1 MVAVQLQTF
10 LGIINATQ
18 NLTLAMLNVT
28 ANSPAL
34 VGPRVPGLTDSIRG
48 RPGSPSRGGGPGGGP
63 PGPRG
68 PPPRFE
74 AIGCSDDRFRT
85 TGQLKKQGLS
95 AAVSVMGYDEGLFS
109 FVGCRCNAGY
119 DNVYTISKTG
129 VLQLPYLNSL
139 STHVHEPQPICWGLI
154 VFLMF
159 SWMCKAGMQR
169 FACSLLLEACDM

>member
-1 MVAVQLQTF
+1 MGTGALQLQTF

-18 NLTLAMLNVT
+18 NLTLATLNVT

-34 VGPRVPGLTDSIRG
+34 VGPRVPGLTDSSRG
-48 RPGSPSRGGGPGGGP
+48 RPGPPRGGGSGGGL

-74 AIGCSDDRFRT
+74 AVGCSDDGFRT

-129 VLQLPYLNSL
+129 MLQLPSLNSL
-139 STHVHEPQPICWGLI
+139 R
-154 VFLMF
+154 
-159 SWMCKAGMQR
+159 A
-169 FACSLLLEACDM
+169 